1 MPTAK
6 TEMTLIFCLRGIW
19 RFQIVCIGRIRMKRS
34 LKILRPAWVTSD
46 AGRLIHIVSGDAART
61 GSQDAA
67 TGLQGKMRTTK
78 PAKEYAATN
87 PIAQYTTIQNTW
99 LGNKRR

>member
-1 MPTAK
+1 M
-6 TEMTLIFCLRGIW
+6 
-19 RFQIVCIGRIRMKRS
+19 CIGRIRMKRS

-67 TGLQGKMRTTK
+67 TGLQEKMKTRK

-87 PIAQYTTIQNTW
+87 PIALYITIRNTR
-99 LGNKRR
+99 LGIKQR